1 MEIYKKR
8 RNGILS
14 IGYILRLL
22 VLVGIRTYVSEET
35 GALDQRLRLF
45 GHATCIMLNRLLK
58 IK

>member
-22 VLVGIRTYVSEET
+22 VLVGIRTYASEET

-45 GHATCIMLNRLLK
+45 GHATCVMLSKSKN